1 MIDPSPDTDPSALS
15 PYGGSDGGD
24 HNHDYSGSSAAK
36 ERARGVPSSDRGRGR
51 EGERGAISV
60 LNCILDFSLSAIK
73 SVERRGRRGRA
84 RVDVQLCHGG
94 GGGIGKRKQCLA
106 RSATL
111 FTAQTL
117 LSSSFE
123 GMRGECG
130 AGSFSRP
137 HSMFIEPDLE

>member
-1 MIDPSPDTDPSALS
+1 MIDPCPDTDPSALS

-36 ERARGVPSSDRGRGR
+36 GRARGVPRSDREGGGR

-84 RVDVQLCHGG
+84 RVDVQLCY
-94 GGGIGKRKQCLA
+94 A
-106 RSATL
+106 A
-111 FTAQTL
+111 AA
-117 LSSSFE
+117 
-123 GMRGECG
+123 
-130 AGSFSRP
+130 AGSGRENSVWHVLQLFLR
-137 HSMFIEPDLE
+137 HKLCRRRLKG

>member
-1 MIDPSPDTDPSALS
+1 MIDPCPDTDPSALS

-36 ERARGVPSSDRGRGR
+36 GRARGVPSSDREGGR
-51 EGERGAISV
+51 ERGAISV

-73 SVERRGRRGRA
+73 SVERRGRRGKA
-84 RVDVQLCHGG
+84 RVDVQLCYTAG

-117 LSSSFE
+117 SSSFE

-130 AGSFSRP
+130 A
-137 HSMFIEPDLE
+137 HSMSSEPDPGTDME